1 MVEPEHYRGIPGSGA
16 AEAQPFRIEV
26 TPCAQV
32 CIASLTLP
40 VQDNSALQACCS
52 ESRDLCLHNC
62 SLAAAMLNR
71 RAAAIMVCG
80 VLCRL

>member
-32 CIASLTLP
+32 CIASPTLP
-40 VQDNSALQACCS
+40 VQPNNALQACCVEKLKS
-52 ESRDLCLHNC
+52 LTCLLPHGHA
-62 SLAAAMLNR
+62 L
-71 RAAAIMVCG
+71 
-80 VLCRL
+80 